1 MLHNLYKVS
10 AVILEQISTKSNT
23 PMLTLNRYTGRQVE
37 LEKNSSKTLHRGI
50 TPLIIC
56 FDFKFKNYFNYY
68 FLSLLSVKVA
78 SLKNTLKPKLLFYVS
93 SALHFFFYKQFNFLT
108 RPKIL

>member
-23 PMLTLNRYTGRQVE
+23 PMLTLNRYT
-37 LEKNSSKTLHRGI
+37 GI

-78 SLKNTLKPKLLFYVS
+78 SLKNTLKPKLFFYVS
-93 SALHFFFYKQFNFLT
+93 SALRFFLINNLIF
-108 RPKIL
+108 